1 MKKQQSGF
9 TMIEL
14 IMVIVILGI
23 LAAFAIP
30 QFVNLGAD
38 ARASTVQAAYG
49 SIKSASAL
57 AHSSW
62 LAKNGSTND
71 INVEGRA
78 NAYTLVNGYP
88 SEANIA
94 ELAGLN
100 LTAGSGD
107 FVALT
112 AQPDTG
118 ISYTHKGVSAAN
130 QATCAV
136 TYTAPANAGDAPVIS
151 VVTTNCN

>member
-23 LAAFAIP
+23 LSAFAIP

-49 SIKSASAL
+49 SIKS
-57 AHSSW
+57 
-62 LAKNGSTND
+62 
-71 INVEGRA
+71 
-78 NAYTLVNGYP
+78 
-88 SEANIA
+88 
-94 ELAGLN
+94 LAGLN
-100 LTAGSGD
+100 TTADSGD

-112 AQPDTG
+112 TQPDTG

-136 TYTAPANAGDAPVIS
+136 TYTAPANAGAAPVIK

>member
-38 ARASTVQAAYG
+38 ARASIVQAAYG

-62 LAKNGSTND
+62 LAKNGSTDD
-71 INVEGRA
+71 ISVEGRA

-88 SEANIA
+88 SEADIA

-100 LTAGSGD
+100 LDADDGD
-107 FVALT
+107 FVALAT
-112 AQPDTG
+112 ESGTG

-136 TYTAPANAGDAPVIS
+136 TYTAPANAGDAPVIN